1 MDSKGWVSL
10 QILQS
15 FPRIQS
21 LNVSDELIKETLRWS
36 NYVEVRQNHV
46 RMSRNEWQRYVR
58 QDATESTVS
67 DVPEQAWYP
76 PPVFYP
82 AYPAGGMPMYP
93 PAPHPYPYYPP
104 PPHANPYAFP
114 NGIADHILRRPEERM
129 MNGNGVLESGTSV
142 GESFDSTPHTT
153 EGEDAETSEE
163 DVVFLI
169 GDPSPMTRPTN
180 PQTAIDQ
187 PIKKM
192 SL

>member
-15 FPRIQS
+15 FPRIQN
-21 LNVSDELIKETLRWS
+21 LKVSDELIHETLQWS
-36 NYVEVRQNHV
+36 QYVEVRQNHV
-46 RMSRNEWQRYVR
+46 RMAQNEWRHYVR

-67 DVPEQAWYP
+67 DIPDPAWYP
-76 PPVFYP
+76 APIFYSG
-82 AYPAGGMPMYP
+82 YPGAGMPPMYP
-93 PAPHPYPYYPP
+93 PHPYAYYPP
-104 PPHANPYAFP
+104 PPQANPYALS

-129 MNGNGVLESGTSV
+129 SNGNGVLESGTSV

-153 EGEDAETSEE
+153 EGEDAETSED

-180 PQTAIDQ
+180 TQTTGEQ
-187 PIKKM
+187 VVKKM
-192 SL
+192 TL